1 MFLIL
6 NRLRG
11 MFTWARILISI
22 ATGLVSYLF
31 LHDVYL
37 SGLVAII
44 YFIPL
49 TIGCGCWFSIYDF
62 ATRGLNGS
70 TSNQHGSSSWSIV

>member
-11 MFTWARILISI
+11 MFTWARIPISI
-22 ATGLVSYLF
+22 ATGLISYLF

-44 YFIPL
+44 YFITL
-49 TIGCGCWFSIYDF
+49 TSGWGCWFSIYDF

-70 TSNQHGSSSWSIV
+70 TSN